1 MPTGKDIKRTSSQ
14 VMELKDLISGPL
26 AATIDADSIATRRYL
41 SYLME
46 LAFESYDKETG
57 KVGELRMLEFNYQS
71 HDVDGTHQQ
80 QVKIPLLTLVPLPLL
95 QVKEAD
101 FDFDIQIVD
110 ALSADTDATFYIQK
124 VRIFYK

>member
-57 KVGELRMLEFNYQS
+57 KVGELRMLEFSQPSASYYQQFT
-71 HDVDGTHQQ
+71 DGSGRRR
-80 QVKIPLLTLVPLPLL
+80 KGGKP
-95 QVKEAD
+95 
-101 FDFDIQIVD
+101 
-110 ALSADTDATFYIQK
+110 
-124 VRIFYK
+124 

>member
-57 KVGELRMLEFNYQS
+57 KVVNC
-71 HDVDGTHQQ
+71 VC
-80 QVKIPLLTLVPLPLL
+80 
-95 QVKEAD
+95 
-101 FDFDIQIVD
+101 
-110 ALSADTDATFYIQK
+110 LSSTIKATM
-124 VRIFYK
+124 